1 MFFKDFFD
9 MLVEISTILWL
20 KIPENDTFI
29 KHTDKCKYVATY
41 LHDIKVGLSPSKL
54 LFQGL

>member
-1 MFFKDFFD
+1 MFFKDFFG

-29 KHTDKCKYVATY
+29 KHTDKCKYVATS
-41 LHDIKVGLSPSKL
+41 HDIKVGLLPSKI